1 VFSEVLAFD
10 QHPKEAENWVGRDG
24 EEGIPTGINSDR
36 RTGLGVV
43 KSKDVHRGMEYSVLC
58 SESVTHSKQVLLGMV
73 SARLSLYLFLCF
85 CFLVIQIN

>member
-43 KSKDVHRGMEYSVLC
+43 KSKMCIEVWSTVC
-58 SESVTHSKQVLLGMV
+58 CAVSLLHT
-73 SARLSLYLFLCF
+73 ANRF
-85 CFLVIQIN
+85 CWEW